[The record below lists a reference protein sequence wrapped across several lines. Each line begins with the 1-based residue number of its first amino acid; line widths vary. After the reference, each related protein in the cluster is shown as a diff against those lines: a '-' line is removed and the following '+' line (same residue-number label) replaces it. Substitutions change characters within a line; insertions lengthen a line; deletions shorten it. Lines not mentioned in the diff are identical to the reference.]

1 MVTPGTPLDRVKMLR
16 ESFRNVLK
24 DSELLAEAKRARMEV
39 EYAAGEDLE
48 ALVKEVLNQPP
59 EVVEQAKKILGG

>member
-1 MVTPGTPLDRVKMLR
+1 MLR

-24 DSELLAEAKRARMEV
+24 DSELLAEAKRARMDV

-59 EVVEQAKKILGG
+59 EVVEQAHKILGS